1 MVVMF
6 FIFDSIRSMKK
17 RLLPSLI
24 IVISLIIAF
33 SSSIEFISN
42 LSGYRK
48 MMTVANHLST
58 HKNFYELY
66 ATQDITLFSEEKA
79 RNDYQQFIQG
89 LSNTIPI
96 KNTTNYLLRNYSL
109 SLKKENGTIKTLI
122 IDKDINKYFHI
133 RLSQGRYF
141 EESEFHKSVFD
152 IRPVI
157 LGANYKEKVSI
168 GEVIPSGKMKLKVIG
183 FLEKNSPF
191 TYPRSGE
198 ISDNRITL
206 LDDMAILPIGT
217 EEIEFY
223 SVDLLYNGLI
233 IETNENININEFQKK
248 VLKVTEGKGYSYYV
262 TNPNKLLE
270 NEKQGIDNMS
280 YPLLLSGTVLFFSF
294 LSIVLTSMAALYMER
309 KNISIKSALGAST
322 FQICLPFIIEY
333 MLLFILSIC
342 IGIMYFQ
349 WENSGVIEIQKELEN
364 STISFFGTLQVSIE
378 SLVVIG
384 ALSIAMILV
393 IYTIIYFNVLKI
405 KNTYMKEV
413 L

>member
-1 MVVMF
+1 MF
-6 FIFDSIRSMKK
+6 FIFDSIQSVKK

-33 SSSIEFISN
+33 SSAIEFISN

-48 MMTVANHLST
+48 MMTVANNLST

-79 RNDYQQFIQG
+79 KSDYQQFIQG

-96 KNTTNYLLRNYSL
+96 TNKTNYLFRNYSI
-109 SLKKENGTIKTLI
+109 SLKKENGTIKALI
-122 IDKDINKYFHI
+122 VDKDINKYFHI
-133 RLSQGRYF
+133 RISQGRYF

-157 LGANYKEKVSI
+157 LGSNYIEKVSI
-168 GEVIPSGKMKLKVIG
+168 GDVIQSGKMKLKVMG

-191 TYPRSGE
+191 TYPRSGD

-206 LDDMAILPIGT
+206 LDDMAILPIGM

-233 IETNENININEFQKK
+233 IETNENINEFQKK

-378 SLVVIG
+378 SLIVISM
-384 ALSIAMILV
+384 LSIVMIFI
-393 IYTIIYFNVLKI
+393 IYIIIYFNVLKI

>member
-1 MVVMF
+1 MF
-6 FIFDSIRSMKK
+6 FIFDSIRSVKK

-33 SSSIEFISN
+33 SSAIEFVSN

-48 MMTVANHLST
+48 MMTVANNLST

-66 ATQDITLFSEEKA
+66 ATQDIILFSEEKA
-79 RNDYQQFIQG
+79 KSDYQHFMQG

-96 KNTTNYLLRNYSL
+96 TNKTNYLFRNYSL
-109 SLKKENGTIKTLI
+109 SFKKENGTIKALI
-122 IDKDINKYFHI
+122 VDKNINKYFHMRI
-133 RLSQGRYF
+133 SQGRYF
-141 EESEFHKSVFD
+141 DESEFHKSVFD

-157 LGANYKEKVSI
+157 LGANYIEKVSI
-168 GEVIPSGKMKLKVIG
+168 GDVIRSGKMKLKVIG

-223 SVDLLYNGLI
+223 SVELLYNGLI
-233 IETNENININEFQKK
+233 IETNEKININEFQKK

-342 IGIMYFQ
+342 IGITYFQ
-349 WENSGVIEIQKELEN
+349 WENSGAIEIQKELEN
-364 STISFFGTLQVSIE
+364 STVSFFGTLKVSIE
-378 SLVVIG
+378 SLIVIG
-384 ALSIAMILV
+384 ALSLVMILV
-393 IYTIIYFNVLKI
+393 IYAIIYFNVLKI

>member
-1 MVVMF
+1 MF
-6 FIFDSIRSMKK
+6 FIFDSIRSVKK

-33 SSSIEFISN
+33 SSAIEFISN

-48 MMTVANHLST
+48 MMTVANNLST

-79 RNDYQQFIQG
+79 KSDYQHFIQA
-89 LSNTIPI
+89 LSNTISI
-96 KNTTNYLLRNYSL
+96 TNTTNYLFRNYSL

-168 GEVIPSGKMKLKVIG
+168 GDVIPSGKMKLKVIG

-223 SVDLLYNGLI
+223 SVELLYNGLI
-233 IETNENININEFQKK
+233 IETNGKVDINEFQKK
-248 VLKVTEGKGYSYYV
+248 VLKVTEGKGYSYYI

-294 LSIVLTSMAALYMER
+294 ISILLTSMATLYMER

-322 FQICLPFIIEY
+322 FQLCLTFVIEY

-349 WENSGVIEIQKELEN
+349 WENSGLIEIQKGLEN
-364 STISFFGTLQVSIE
+364 STVSFFGTLQVSIE
-378 SLVVIG
+378 SLIVIG
-384 ALSIAMILV
+384 ALSIVMILI
-393 IYTIIYFNVLKI
+393 IYAIIYFNVLKI

>member
-1 MVVMF
+1 MF
-6 FIFDSIRSMKK
+6 FIFDSIRSVKK

-33 SSSIEFISN
+33 SSAIEFISN

-48 MMTVANHLST
+48 MMTVANNLST

-79 RNDYQQFIQG
+79 KSDYQHFIQA
-89 LSNTIPI
+89 LSNTISI
-96 KNTTNYLLRNYSL
+96 TNTTNYLFRNYSL

-157 LGANYKEKVSI
+157 LGANYKEKISI
-168 GEVIPSGKMKLKVIG
+168 DDVIPSGKMKLKVIG

-223 SVDLLYNGLI
+223 SVELLYNGLI
-233 IETNENININEFQKK
+233 IETNGKVDINEFQKK
-248 VLKVTEGKGYSYYV
+248 VLKVTEGKGYSYYI

-280 YPLLLSGTVLFFSF
+280 YPLLLSGTVLFFLF
-294 LSIVLTSMAALYMER
+294 ISILLTSMAALYMER

-322 FQICLPFIIEY
+322 FQLCLTFVIEY

-349 WENSGVIEIQKELEN
+349 WENSGVIEIQKGLEN
-364 STISFFGTLQVSIE
+364 STVSFFGTLQVSIE
-378 SLVVIG
+378 SLIVIG
-384 ALSIAMILV
+384 ALSIVMILI
-393 IYTIIYFNVLKI
+393 IYAIIYFNVLKI

>member
-1 MVVMF
+1 MF
-6 FIFDSIRSMKK
+6 FIFDSIRSVKK

-33 SSSIEFISN
+33 SSAIEFVSN

-48 MMTVANHLST
+48 MMTVANNLST
-58 HKNFYELY
+58 HKSFYELY

-79 RNDYQQFIQG
+79 KNDYQHFMQG
-89 LSNTIPI
+89 LSNMIPI
-96 KNTTNYLLRNYSL
+96 TNKTNYLFRNYSL

-122 IDKDINKYFHI
+122 VDKDINKYFRI
-133 RLSQGRYF
+133 RISQGRYF

-157 LGANYKEKVSI
+157 LGANYIEKVSI
-168 GEVIPSGKMKLKVIG
+168 GDVIPSGKMKLKVIG

-206 LDDMAILPIGT
+206 LDEMAILPIGT

-223 SVDLLYNGLI
+223 SVELLYNGLI
-233 IETNENININEFQKK
+233 IETNDKININELQKK

-309 KNISIKSALGAST
+309 KNISIRSALGAST

-333 MLLFILSIC
+333 MLLFVLAIC

-349 WENSGVIEIQKELEN
+349 WENSGVIEIQKGLEN
-364 STISFFGTLQVSIE
+364 SIVSFFGTLKVSIE

-384 ALSIAMILV
+384 ALSIVMILV
-393 IYTIIYFNVLKI
+393 IYAIIYFNVLKI

>member
-1 MVVMF
+1 MF
-6 FIFDSIRSMKK
+6 FIFDSIRSVKK

-33 SSSIEFISN
+33 SSAIEFVSN
-42 LSGYRK
+42 LSGYQK
-48 MMTVANHLST
+48 MMTVANNLST

-79 RNDYQQFIQG
+79 KSDYQHFMQG

-96 KNTTNYLLRNYSL
+96 TNKTNYLFHNYSL

-122 IDKDINKYFHI
+122 VDKDINKYFHI
-133 RLSQGRYF
+133 RISQGRYF
-141 EESEFHKSVFD
+141 EESEFYKSVFD

-157 LGANYKEKVSI
+157 LGANYIEKVSI
-168 GEVIPSGKMKLKVIG
+168 GDVIPSGKMKLKVIG

-206 LDDMAILPIGT
+206 LDDMAILSIGT

-223 SVDLLYNGLI
+223 SVELLYNGLI
-233 IETNENININEFQKK
+233 IETKEQININEFQKK

-378 SLVVIG
+378 SLIVISM
-384 ALSIAMILV
+384 LSIVMIFI
-393 IYTIIYFNVLKI
+393 IYIIIYFNVLKI

>member
-1 MVVMF
+1 MF
-6 FIFDSIRSMKK
+6 FIFDSIRSVKK

-33 SSSIEFISN
+33 SSAIEFISN

-48 MMTVANHLST
+48 MMTVANNLST

-79 RNDYQQFIQG
+79 KSDYQHFIQA
-89 LSNTIPI
+89 LSNTISI
-96 KNTTNYLLRNYSL
+96 TNTTNYLFRNYSL

-168 GEVIPSGKMKLKVIG
+168 GDVIPSGKMKLKVIG

-223 SVDLLYNGLI
+223 SVELLYNGLI
-233 IETNENININEFQKK
+233 IETNGKVDINEFQKK
-248 VLKVTEGKGYSYYV
+248 VLKVTEGKGYSYYI

-294 LSIVLTSMAALYMER
+294 ISILLTSMAALYMER

-322 FQICLPFIIEY
+322 FQLCLTCVIEY

-349 WENSGVIEIQKELEN
+349 WENSGVIEIQKGLEN
-364 STISFFGTLQVSIE
+364 STVSFFGTLQVSIE
-378 SLVVIG
+378 SLIVIG
-384 ALSIAMILV
+384 ALSIVMILI
-393 IYTIIYFNVLKI
+393 IYAIIYFNVLKI

>member
-1 MVVMF
+1 MF
-6 FIFDSIRSMKK
+6 FIFDSIRSVKK

-33 SSSIEFISN
+33 SSAIEFISN

-48 MMTVANHLST
+48 MMTVANNLST

-79 RNDYQQFIQG
+79 KSDYQQFIQG

-96 KNTTNYLLRNYSL
+96 TNKTNYLFRNYSI
-109 SLKKENGTIKTLI
+109 SLKKENGTIKALI
-122 IDKDINKYFHI
+122 VDKDINKYFHI
-133 RLSQGRYF
+133 RISQGRYF

-157 LGANYKEKVSI
+157 LGSNYIEKVSI
-168 GEVIPSGKMKLKVIG
+168 GDVIPSGKMKLKVIG

-191 TYPRSGE
+191 TYPRSGD

-206 LDDMAILPIGT
+206 LDDMAILPIGM

-233 IETNENININEFQKK
+233 IETNENINEFQKK

-378 SLVVIG
+378 SLIVISM
-384 ALSIAMILV
+384 LSIVMIFI
-393 IYTIIYFNVLKI
+393 IYIIIYFNVLKI

>member
-1 MVVMF
+1 MF
-6 FIFDSIRSMKK
+6 FIFDSIRSVKK

-33 SSSIEFISN
+33 SSAIEFISN
-42 LSGYRK
+42 LSGYQK
-48 MMTVANHLST
+48 MMTVAKNLST

-79 RNDYQQFIQG
+79 KNDYQQFMQG

-96 KNTTNYLLRNYSL
+96 KNTTNYLFRNYSL

-168 GEVIPSGKMKLKVIG
+168 GDVIPSGKMKLKVIG
-183 FLEKNSPF
+183 FLQKNSPF

-206 LDDMAILPIGT
+206 LDDMAILPIGI

-233 IETNENININEFQKK
+233 IETNEKININEFQKK

-342 IGIMYFQ
+342 IGITYFQ
-349 WENSGVIEIQKELEN
+349 WENSGAIEIQKELEN
-364 STISFFGTLQVSIE
+364 STVSFFGTLQVSKE
-378 SLVVIG
+378 SLIVISM
-384 ALSIAMILV
+384 LSIVMIFI

>member
-1 MVVMF
+1 MF

-48 MMTVANHLST
+48 MMTVANHFST

-96 KNTTNYLLRNYSL
+96 TNTTNYLLRNYSL

>member
-1 MVVMF
+1 MF
-6 FIFDSIRSMKK
+6 FVFDSIRSVKK

-33 SSSIEFISN
+33 SSAIEFVSN

-48 MMTVANHLST
+48 MMTVANNLST

-79 RNDYQQFIQG
+79 KSDYQHFIQG
-89 LSNTIPI
+89 LSNTITI
-96 KNTTNYLLRNYSL
+96 TNTTNYLFRNYSL

-157 LGANYKEKVSI
+157 LGANYKEKVFI
-168 GEVIPSGKMKLKVIG
+168 GDVIPSGKMKLKVIG

-198 ISDNRITL
+198 ILDNRITL

-223 SVDLLYNGLI
+223 SVELLYNGLI
-233 IETNENININEFQKK
+233 IETNGKVDINEFQKE

-280 YPLLLSGTVLFFSF
+280 YPLLLSGIVLSFSF
-294 LSIVLTSMAALYMER
+294 ISILLTSMATLYMER
-309 KNISIKSALGAST
+309 KNISIKSALGASA
-322 FQICLPFIIEY
+322 FQLCLPFVIEY

-349 WENSGVIEIQKELEN
+349 WENSGVIEIQKGLEN
-364 STISFFGTLQVSIE
+364 STVSFFGTLQVSIE
-378 SLVVIG
+378 SLIVIG
-384 ALSIAMILV
+384 ALSIVMIFI

>member
-1 MVVMF
+1 MF
-6 FIFDSIRSMKK
+6 FIFDSIRSVKK

-33 SSSIEFISN
+33 SSAIEFISN

-48 MMTVANHLST
+48 MMTVANNLST

-79 RNDYQQFIQG
+79 KSDYQHFIQA
-89 LSNTIPI
+89 LSNTISI
-96 KNTTNYLLRNYSL
+96 TNTTNYLFRNYSL

-168 GEVIPSGKMKLKVIG
+168 GDVIPSGKMKLKVIG
-183 FLEKNSPF
+183 FLEKNAPF

-223 SVDLLYNGLI
+223 SVELLYNGLI
-233 IETNENININEFQKK
+233 IETNGKVDINEFQKK
-248 VLKVTEGKGYSYYV
+248 VLKVTEGKGYSYYI

-294 LSIVLTSMAALYMER
+294 ISILLTSMATLYMER

-322 FQICLPFIIEY
+322 FQLCLTFVIEY

-349 WENSGVIEIQKELEN
+349 WENSGVIEIQKGLEN
-364 STISFFGTLQVSIE
+364 STVSFFGTLQVSIE
-378 SLVVIG
+378 SLIVIG
-384 ALSIAMILV
+384 ALSIVMILI
-393 IYTIIYFNVLKI
+393 IYAIIYFNVLKI

>member
-1 MVVMF
+1 MF
-6 FIFDSIRSMKK
+6 FIFDSIRSVKK

-33 SSSIEFISN
+33 SSAIEFISN

-48 MMTVANHLST
+48 MMTVANNLST

-79 RNDYQQFIQG
+79 KSDYQHFIQA
-89 LSNTIPI
+89 LSNTISI
-96 KNTTNYLLRNYSL
+96 TNTTNYLFRNYSL

-168 GEVIPSGKMKLKVIG
+168 GDVIPSGKMKLKVIG

-223 SVDLLYNGLI
+223 SVELLYNGLI
-233 IETNENININEFQKK
+233 IETNGKVDINEFQKK
-248 VLKVTEGKGYSYYV
+248 VLKVTEGKGYSYYI

-280 YPLLLSGTVLFFSF
+280 YPLLLSGTVLFVSF
-294 LSIVLTSMAALYMER
+294 ISILLTSMAALYMER

-322 FQICLPFIIEY
+322 FQLCLTFVIEY

-349 WENSGVIEIQKELEN
+349 WENSGVIEIQKGLEN
-364 STISFFGTLQVSIE
+364 STVSFFGTLQVSIE
-378 SLVVIG
+378 SLIVIG
-384 ALSIAMILV
+384 ALSIVMILI
-393 IYTIIYFNVLKI
+393 IYAIIYFNVLKI

>member
-233 IETNENININEFQKK
+233 IETNENINEFQKK

>member
-1 MVVMF
+1 MF

-96 KNTTNYLLRNYSL
+96 TNTTNYLLRNYSL

>member
-1 MVVMF
+1 MF

-24 IVISLIIAF
+24 IVMSLIIAF

-96 KNTTNYLLRNYSL
+96 TNTTNYLLRNYSL

-233 IETNENININEFQKK
+233 IEINENININEFQKK

-349 WENSGVIEIQKELEN
+349 WENSGVIEIQKELKN

>member
-1 MVVMF
+1 MF

-17 RLLPSLI
+17 RLLPNVI
-24 IVISLIIAF
+24 IVISLVIAF
-33 SSSIEFISN
+33 SSAIEFISN

-48 MMTVANHLST
+48 MMTVANSLST
-58 HKNFYELY
+58 NENFYELY

-79 RNDYQQFIQG
+79 KNDYQHFIQG
-89 LSNTIPI
+89 LSNTISI
-96 KNTTNYLLRNYSL
+96 TNTTNYLFRESSFTLN
-109 SLKKENGTIKTLI
+109 KENETIKTLLV
-122 IDKDINKYFHI
+122 DKGINKYFHI

-141 EESEFHKSVFD
+141 EEWEFHKSVFN

-168 GEVIPSGKMKLKVIG
+168 GDVIPSGKTKLKVIG

-191 TYPRSGE
+191 IHPRSGE
-198 ISDNRITL
+198 ILDNRITL

-217 EEIEFY
+217 EEIEFH
-223 SVDLLYNGLI
+223 SVELLYNGLI
-233 IETNENININEFQKK
+233 IEINEKMDINEFQKK

-280 YPLLLSGTVLFFSF
+280 YPLLLSGTVLSFSF
-294 LSIVLTSMAALYMER
+294 ISILLTSMAALYMER

-342 IGIMYFQ
+342 IGTMYFQ
-349 WENSGVIEIQKELEN
+349 WDNSGIIDIQKDFEN
-364 STISFFGTLQVSIE
+364 STVSFFGTLKVSKE
-378 SLVVIG
+378 SLIAIS
-384 ALSIAMILV
+384 ALSIIMMLI
-393 IYTIIYFNVLKI
+393 IYAIIYFNVLKI

>member
-1 MVVMF
+1 MF

-96 KNTTNYLLRNYSL
+96 TNTTNYLLRNYSL

-233 IETNENININEFQKK
+233 IEINENININEFQKK

-342 IGIMYFQ
+342 IGIMHFQ

-378 SLVVIG
+378 SLIVIG

>member
-1 MVVMF
+1 MF

-24 IVISLIIAF
+24 IVISLIISF
-33 SSSIEFISN
+33 SSAIEFISN

-48 MMTVANHLST
+48 MMTVANNLST
-58 HKNFYELY
+58 HKSFYELY

-79 RNDYQQFIQG
+79 KSDYQQFMQG

-96 KNTTNYLLRNYSL
+96 TNTTNYLFRNYSF
-109 SLKKENGTIKTLI
+109 SLKKESETIKTLI

-168 GEVIPSGKMKLKVIG
+168 GDVIPSGKMKLKVIG

-223 SVDLLYNGLI
+223 SVELLYNGLI
-233 IETNENININEFQKK
+233 IETNEKININEFQKK

-294 LSIVLTSMAALYMER
+294 LSIVLISMAALYMER
-309 KNISIKSALGAST
+309 KNISIKSALGASA

-342 IGIMYFQ
+342 IGITYFQ
-349 WENSGVIEIQKELEN
+349 WENSGAIEIQKEIEN
-364 STISFFGTLQVSIE
+364 STVSFFGTLQVSEE
-378 SLVVIG
+378 SLIVISM
-384 ALSIAMILV
+384 LSIVMIFI

>member
-1 MVVMF
+1 MF
-6 FIFDSIRSMKK
+6 FIFDSIRSVKK
-17 RLLPSLI
+17 RLLPSLM
-24 IVISLIIAF
+24 IVISLVIAF
-33 SSSIEFISN
+33 SSAIEFISN

-48 MMTVANHLST
+48 MMTVANNLST
-58 HKNFYELY
+58 NKNFYELY

-79 RNDYQQFIQG
+79 KSDYQHFIQG

-96 KNTTNYLLRNYSL
+96 TNKTNYLFRNYSFN
-109 SLKKENGTIKTLI
+109 LKKENGTIETLI
-122 IDKDINKYFHI
+122 VDKDINKYFHI
-133 RLSQGRYF
+133 RISQGRYF

-157 LGANYKEKVSI
+157 LGANYKEKVFI
-168 GEVIPSGKMKLKVIG
+168 GDIIPSGKMKLKVIG
-183 FLEKNSPF
+183 FLEGNSPF

-223 SVDLLYNGLI
+223 SVELLYNGLI
-233 IETNENININEFQKK
+233 IETNEKININEFQKN

-294 LSIVLTSMAALYMER
+294 LSIVLTSMAALYMES

-342 IGIMYFQ
+342 IGTTYFQ
-349 WENSGVIEIQKELEN
+349 WENSGAIEIQKGLEN
-364 STISFFGTLQVSIE
+364 STVSFFGTLQVSKE
-378 SLVVIG
+378 SLIVISMI
-384 ALSIAMILV
+384 SIVMIFI

>member
-1 MVVMF
+1 MF

>member
-1 MVVMF
+1 MF
-6 FIFDSIRSMKK
+6 FIFDSIQSVKK

-33 SSSIEFISN
+33 SSAIEFISN

-48 MMTVANHLST
+48 MMTVANNLST

-79 RNDYQQFIQG
+79 KSDYQQFIQG

-96 KNTTNYLLRNYSL
+96 TNKTNYLFRNYSI
-109 SLKKENGTIKTLI
+109 SLKKENGTIKALI
-122 IDKDINKYFHI
+122 VDKDINKYFHI
-133 RLSQGRYF
+133 RISQGRYF

-157 LGANYKEKVSI
+157 LGANYIEKVSI
-168 GEVIPSGKMKLKVIG
+168 GDVIQSGKMKLKVIG

-191 TYPRSGE
+191 TYPRSGD

-206 LDDMAILPIGT
+206 LDDMAILPIGM

-233 IETNENININEFQKK
+233 IETNENINEFQKK

-378 SLVVIG
+378 SLIVISM
-384 ALSIAMILV
+384 LSIVMIFI
-393 IYTIIYFNVLKI
+393 IYIIIYFNVLKI

>member
-1 MVVMF
+1 MF
-6 FIFDSIRSMKK
+6 FIFDSIRSVKK
-17 RLLPSLI
+17 RLLPSLM
-24 IVISLIIAF
+24 IVISLVIAF
-33 SSSIEFISN
+33 SSAIEFISII
-42 LSGYRK
+42 SGYRK
-48 MMTVANHLST
+48 MMTVANNLST
-58 HKNFYELY
+58 NKNFYELY

-79 RNDYQQFIQG
+79 KNDYQHFIQG

-96 KNTTNYLLRNYSL
+96 TNKTNYLFRNYSFNF
-109 SLKKENGTIKTLI
+109 KKENGTIKTLLV
-122 IDKDINKYFHI
+122 DKDINKYFHVRI
-133 RLSQGRYF
+133 SQGRYF

-157 LGANYKEKVSI
+157 LGANYKEKVFI
-168 GEVIPSGKMKLKVIG
+168 GDIIPSGKMKLKVIG
-183 FLEKNSPF
+183 FLERNSPF

-223 SVDLLYNGLI
+223 SVELLYNGLI
-233 IETNENININEFQKK
+233 IETNEKININEFQKN

-294 LSIVLTSMAALYMER
+294 LSIVLTSIAALYMER

-342 IGIMYFQ
+342 IGTTYFQ
-349 WENSGVIEIQKELEN
+349 WENSGAIEIQKGLEN
-364 STISFFGTLQVSIE
+364 STVSFFGTLQVTKE
-378 SLVVIG
+378 SLIVISTI
-384 ALSIAMILV
+384 SIVMIFI
-393 IYTIIYFNVLKI
+393 IYTIIYFNLLKI
-405 KNTYMKEV
+405 KNTCMKEV

>member
-1 MVVMF
+1 VVVMF
-6 FIFDSIRSMKK
+6 FIFDSIQSVKK

-33 SSSIEFISN
+33 SSAIEFISN

-48 MMTVANHLST
+48 MMTVANNLST

-66 ATQDITLFSEEKA
+66 VTQDITLFSEEKA
-79 RNDYQQFIQG
+79 KSDYQQFIQG

-96 KNTTNYLLRNYSL
+96 TNKTNYLFRNYSI
-109 SLKKENGTIKTLI
+109 SLKKENGTIKALI
-122 IDKDINKYFHI
+122 VDKDINKYFHI
-133 RLSQGRYF
+133 RISQGRYF

-157 LGANYKEKVSI
+157 LGSNYIEKVSI
-168 GEVIPSGKMKLKVIG
+168 GDVIQSGKMKLKVIG

-191 TYPRSGE
+191 TYPRSGD

-206 LDDMAILPIGT
+206 LDDMAILPIGM

-233 IETNENININEFQKK
+233 IETNENINEFQKK

-378 SLVVIG
+378 SLIVISM
-384 ALSIAMILV
+384 LSIVMIFI
-393 IYTIIYFNVLKI
+393 IYIIIYFNVLKI

>member
-1 MVVMF
+1 MF
-6 FIFDSIRSMKK
+6 FIFDSIRSVKK

-33 SSSIEFISN
+33 SSAIEFISN

-48 MMTVANHLST
+48 MMTVANNLST
-58 HKNFYELY
+58 HKNLYELY

-79 RNDYQQFIQG
+79 KSDYQHFIQA
-89 LSNTIPI
+89 LSNTISI
-96 KNTTNYLLRNYSL
+96 TNTTNYLFRNYSL

-168 GEVIPSGKMKLKVIG
+168 GDVIPSGKMKLKVIG

-223 SVDLLYNGLI
+223 SVELLYNGLI
-233 IETNENININEFQKK
+233 IETNGKVDINEFQKK
-248 VLKVTEGKGYSYYV
+248 VLKVTEGKGYSYYI

-294 LSIVLTSMAALYMER
+294 ISILLTSMAALYMER

-322 FQICLPFIIEY
+322 FQLCLTFVIEY

-349 WENSGVIEIQKELEN
+349 WENSGVIEIQKGLEN
-364 STISFFGTLQVSIE
+364 STVSFFGTLQVSIE
-378 SLVVIG
+378 SLIVIG
-384 ALSIAMILV
+384 ALSIVMILI
-393 IYTIIYFNVLKI
+393 IYAIIYFNVLKI

>member
-1 MVVMF
+1 MF
-6 FIFDSIRSMKK
+6 FIFDSIRSVKK
-17 RLLPSLI
+17 RLLPSLM
-24 IVISLIIAF
+24 IVISLVIAF
-33 SSSIEFISN
+33 SSAIEFISN

-48 MMTVANHLST
+48 MVTVANNLST
-58 HKNFYELY
+58 NKNFYELY

-79 RNDYQQFIQG
+79 KNDYQQFMQG
-89 LSNTIPI
+89 LSNTILI
-96 KNTTNYLLRNYSL
+96 TNKTNYLFRNYSFN
-109 SLKKENGTIKTLI
+109 LKKENGTIKTLI
-122 IDKDINKYFHI
+122 VDKDINKYFHI
-133 RLSQGRYF
+133 RISQGRYF

-157 LGANYKEKVSI
+157 LGANYKEKVFI
-168 GEVIPSGKMKLKVIG
+168 GDIIPSGKMKLKVIG

-198 ISDNRITL
+198 ISDNRVTL

-223 SVDLLYNGLI
+223 SVELLYNGLI
-233 IETNENININEFQKK
+233 IETNEKININEFQKK

-294 LSIVLTSMAALYMER
+294 LSIVLTSMAALYMES
-309 KNISIKSALGAST
+309 KNISIKSALGASA

-333 MLLFILSIC
+333 MLFFILSIY
-342 IGIMYFQ
+342 IGTTYFQ
-349 WENSGVIEIQKELEN
+349 WENSGAIEIQKGLEN
-364 STISFFGTLQVSIE
+364 STVSFFGTLQVSKE
-378 SLVVIG
+378 SLIVISTI
-384 ALSIAMILV
+384 SIVMIFI
-393 IYTIIYFNVLKI
+393 IYTIIYFNVLRI

>member
-1 MVVMF
+1 MF
-6 FIFDSIRSMKK
+6 FIFDSIRSVKK

-33 SSSIEFISN
+33 SSAIEFISN

-48 MMTVANHLST
+48 MMTVANNLST

-79 RNDYQQFIQG
+79 KSDYQHFIQA
-89 LSNTIPI
+89 LSNTISI
-96 KNTTNYLLRNYSL
+96 TNTTNYLFRNYSL

-157 LGANYKEKVSI
+157 LGANYKEKISI
-168 GEVIPSGKMKLKVIG
+168 DDVIPSGKMKLKVIG

-223 SVDLLYNGLI
+223 SVELLYNGLI
-233 IETNENININEFQKK
+233 IETNGKVDINEFQKK
-248 VLKVTEGKGYSYYV
+248 VLKVTEGKGYSYYI

-294 LSIVLTSMAALYMER
+294 ISILLTSMAALYMER

-322 FQICLPFIIEY
+322 FQLCLTFVIEY

-349 WENSGVIEIQKELEN
+349 WENSGVIEIQKGLEN
-364 STISFFGTLQVSIE
+364 STVSFFGTLQVSIE
-378 SLVVIG
+378 SLIVIG
-384 ALSIAMILV
+384 ALSIVMILI
-393 IYTIIYFNVLKI
+393 IYAIIYFNVLKI

>member
-1 MVVMF
+1 M
-6 FIFDSIRSMKK
+6 
-17 RLLPSLI
+17 
-24 IVISLIIAF
+24 
-33 SSSIEFISN
+33 
-42 LSGYRK
+42 
-48 MMTVANHLST
+48 
-58 HKNFYELY
+58 
-66 ATQDITLFSEEKA
+66 
-79 RNDYQQFIQG
+79 
-89 LSNTIPI
+89 
-96 KNTTNYLLRNYSL
+96 
-109 SLKKENGTIKTLI
+109 
-122 IDKDINKYFHI
+122 
-133 RLSQGRYF
+133 
-141 EESEFHKSVFD
+141 
-152 IRPVI
+152 
-157 LGANYKEKVSI
+157 
-168 GEVIPSGKMKLKVIG
+168 
-183 FLEKNSPF
+183 
-191 TYPRSGE
+191 
-198 ISDNRITL
+198 
-206 LDDMAILPIGT
+206 
-217 EEIEFY
+217 
-223 SVDLLYNGLI
+223 
-233 IETNENININEFQKK
+233 
-248 VLKVTEGKGYSYYV
+248 
-262 TNPNKLLE
+262 LE

>member
-1 MVVMF
+1 MF

-24 IVISLIIAF
+24 IVMSLIIAF

-48 MMTVANHLST
+48 MMTVANHFST

-96 KNTTNYLLRNYSL
+96 TNTTNYLLRNYSL

-233 IETNENININEFQKK
+233 IEVNENININEFQKK

-349 WENSGVIEIQKELEN
+349 WENSGVIEIQKELKN

>member
-1 MVVMF
+1 MF
-6 FIFDSIRSMKK
+6 FIFDSIQSVKK

-33 SSSIEFISN
+33 SSAIEFISN

-48 MMTVANHLST
+48 MMTVANNLST

-79 RNDYQQFIQG
+79 KSDYQQFIQG

-96 KNTTNYLLRNYSL
+96 TNKTNYLFRNYSI
-109 SLKKENGTIKTLI
+109 SLKKENGTIKALI
-122 IDKDINKYFHI
+122 VDKDINKYFHI
-133 RLSQGRYF
+133 RISQGRYF

-157 LGANYKEKVSI
+157 LGSNYIEKVSI
-168 GEVIPSGKMKLKVIG
+168 GDVIQSGKMKLKVIG

-191 TYPRSGE
+191 TYPRSGD

-206 LDDMAILPIGT
+206 LDDMAILPIGM

-233 IETNENININEFQKK
+233 IETNENINEFQKK

-322 FQICLPFIIEY
+322 FQLCLPFVIEY
-333 MLLFILSIC
+333 MLLFVLSIC
-342 IGIMYFQ
+342 IGILYFQ
-349 WENSGVIEIQKELEN
+349 WENSGVIEIQKGLEN

-378 SLVVIG
+378 SLIVISM
-384 ALSIAMILV
+384 LSIVMIFI
-393 IYTIIYFNVLKI
+393 IYIIIYFNVLKI

>member
-1 MVVMF
+1 MF
-6 FIFDSIRSMKK
+6 FIFDSIQSVKK

-33 SSSIEFISN
+33 SSAIEFISN

-48 MMTVANHLST
+48 MMTVANNLST

-79 RNDYQQFIQG
+79 KSDYQQFIQG

-96 KNTTNYLLRNYSL
+96 TNKTNYLFRNYSI
-109 SLKKENGTIKTLI
+109 SLKKENGTIKALI
-122 IDKDINKYFHI
+122 VDKDINKYFHI
-133 RLSQGRYF
+133 RISQGRYF

-157 LGANYKEKVSI
+157 LGSNYIEKVSI
-168 GEVIPSGKMKLKVIG
+168 GDVIQSGKMKLKVIG

-191 TYPRSGE
+191 TYPRSGD

-206 LDDMAILPIGT
+206 LDDMAILPIGM

-233 IETNENININEFQKK
+233 IETKEQININEFQKK

-378 SLVVIG
+378 SLIVISM
-384 ALSIAMILV
+384 LSIVMIFI
-393 IYTIIYFNVLKI
+393 IYIIIYFNVLKI

>member
-1 MVVMF
+1 MF
-6 FIFDSIRSMKK
+6 FIFDSIRSVKK

-33 SSSIEFISN
+33 SSAIEFVSN

-48 MMTVANHLST
+48 MMTVANNLST

-79 RNDYQQFIQG
+79 KSDYQHFIQG

-96 KNTTNYLLRNYSL
+96 KNKTNYLFRNYSL

-122 IDKDINKYFHI
+122 VDKDINKYFHI
-133 RLSQGRYF
+133 RISQGRYF

-152 IRPVI
+152 SRPVI

-168 GEVIPSGKMKLKVIG
+168 GDIIPSGKMKLKVIG
-183 FLEKNSPF
+183 FLEKNSAF

-217 EEIEFY
+217 EEIESY
-223 SVDLLYNGLI
+223 SVELLYNGLI
-233 IETNENININEFQKK
+233 IETNEKININEFQKK

-262 TNPNKLLE
+262 TNPDKLLE

-280 YPLLLSGTVLFFSF
+280 YPLLLSGTVVSFSF
-294 LSIVLTSMAALYMER
+294 ISILLTSMATLYMER

-322 FQICLPFIIEY
+322 FQLCLPFVIEY
-333 MLLFILSIC
+333 MLLFVLSIC

-349 WENSGVIEIQKELEN
+349 WENSGVIEIQKGLEN
-364 STISFFGTLQVSIE
+364 SILSFFGTLKVSIE

-384 ALSIAMILV
+384 ALSLVMILV
-393 IYTIIYFNVLKI
+393 IYAIIYFNVLKI

>member
-1 MVVMF
+1 MF
-6 FIFDSIRSMKK
+6 FIFDSIQSVKK

-33 SSSIEFISN
+33 SSAIEFISN

-48 MMTVANHLST
+48 MMTVANNLST

-79 RNDYQQFIQG
+79 KSDYQQFIQG

-96 KNTTNYLLRNYSL
+96 TNKTNYLFRNYSI
-109 SLKKENGTIKTLI
+109 SLKKENGTIKALI
-122 IDKDINKYFHI
+122 VDKDINKYFHI
-133 RLSQGRYF
+133 RISQGRYF

-157 LGANYKEKVSI
+157 LGANYIEKVSI
-168 GEVIPSGKMKLKVIG
+168 GDVIPSGKMKLKVIG

-233 IETNENININEFQKK
+233 IETNENINEFQKK

-378 SLVVIG
+378 SLIVISM
-384 ALSIAMILV
+384 LSIVMILV
-393 IYTIIYFNVLKI
+393 IYAIIYFNVLKI

>member
-1 MVVMF
+1 MF
-6 FIFDSIRSMKK
+6 FIFDSIRSVKK

-33 SSSIEFISN
+33 SSAIEFISN

-48 MMTVANHLST
+48 MMTVANNLST

-79 RNDYQQFIQG
+79 KSDYQHFIQA
-89 LSNTIPI
+89 LSNTISI
-96 KNTTNYLLRNYSL
+96 TNTTNYLFRNYSL

-168 GEVIPSGKMKLKVIG
+168 GDVIPSGKMKLKVIG

-223 SVDLLYNGLI
+223 SVELLYNGLI
-233 IETNENININEFQKK
+233 IETKGKVDINEFQKK
-248 VLKVTEGKGYSYYV
+248 VLKVTEGKGYSYYI

-270 NEKQGIDNMS
+270 SEKQGIDNMS

-294 LSIVLTSMAALYMER
+294 ISILLTSMAALYMER

-322 FQICLPFIIEY
+322 FQLCLTFVIEY

-349 WENSGVIEIQKELEN
+349 WENSGVIEIQKGLEN
-364 STISFFGTLQVSIE
+364 STVSFFGTLQVSIE
-378 SLVVIG
+378 SLIVIG
-384 ALSIAMILV
+384 ALSIVMILI
-393 IYTIIYFNVLKI
+393 IYAIIYFNVLKI